1 MAASNFAPLAGNIRV
16 ISGYNLIQKMP
27 ISVRQRSFPAGSPMW
42 LNKIAA
48 NYLAEPA
55 MVNCVNA
62 TVDCGI
68 GGTASA
74 ASTYAALTNANAAFA
89 PLFLGFAASQRVPQQ
104 GLAPGYFEQP
114 GPVGT
119 WPRYAD
125 DASRPFI
132 GIYREGTAEAPCV
145 TLTTAMEIGDLVQVA
160 GFLNEAASG
169 FYDSTGTGSGAGGFL
184 QLDTKYYLYNNSVIV
199 STTAADSIGI
209 VCKRAPIGAT
219 RVRFQFKSAIEAVRV
234 GGV

>member
-1 MAASNFAPLAGNIRV
+1 MAASNFAPLQGNIRV
-16 ISGYNLIQKMP
+16 IDGLNTIQKIP
-27 ISVRQRSFPAGSPMW
+27 ISLRQRSFPAGSPMW

-55 MVNCVNA
+55 NVNVINA
-62 TVDCGI
+62 TVDTGI

-74 ASTYAALTNANAAFA
+74 ASTYNALTNANAAFA
-89 PLFLGFAASQRVPQQ
+89 PLFLGFACDQRIPIQ

-125 DASRPFI
+125 EASRPFM
-132 GIYREGTAEAPCV
+132 GIYREGIAEAPCV

-160 GFLNEAASG
+160 GFVNEAASG

-209 VCKRAPIGAT
+209 VCERAPIGAT
-219 RVRFQFKSAIEAVRV
+219 RVRFKFKSAIEAVRV

>member
-1 MAASNFAPLAGNIRV
+1 
-16 ISGYNLIQKMP
+16 
-27 ISVRQRSFPAGSPMW
+27 MW

-48 NYLAEPA
+48 NYIAEPA
-55 MVNCVNA
+55 MVNCINA
-62 TVDCGI
+62 TVDTGI

-89 PLFLGFAASQRVPQQ
+89 PLFLGFAGEARISQQFA
-104 GLAPGYFEQP
+104 APGNFCQP

-119 WPRYAD
+119 VPLYAD

-132 GIYREGTAEAPCV
+132 PIYTEGIADCPIGRTLLTAGVITVALEVGT
-145 TLTTAMEIGDLVQVA
+145 LIQVD

-184 QLDTKYYLYNNSVIV
+184 QLDTKYYLYNNAVTS
-199 STTAADSIGI
+199 STTAADSIGTVI
-209 VCKRAPIGAT
+209 ERAPIGSS
-219 RVRFQFKSAIEAVRV
+219 RVLIQFKSAISAVAL